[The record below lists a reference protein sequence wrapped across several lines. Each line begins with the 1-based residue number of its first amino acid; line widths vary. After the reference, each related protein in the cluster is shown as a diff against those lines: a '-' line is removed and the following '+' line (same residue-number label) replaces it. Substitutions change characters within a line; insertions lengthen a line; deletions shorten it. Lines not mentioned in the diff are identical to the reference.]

1 MPDTIPMEVPLPDL
15 SAPPLLRIEDV
26 KKSFGATQVLK
37 GINLN
42 VYRRQVVVLVGPSG
56 TGKSTLLRCINLLS
70 PPDSG
75 RIFLEDQEIT
85 APGVNQDKVRQHIGM
100 VFQDF
105 NLFTHLTAL
114 DNVTIGMTKVL
125 GIKKAEAREKG
136 MWELERVGL
145 ADRASHYPAQLSG
158 GQKQRVAIARALGMD
173 PSVMLFDEPTSALD
187 PELTGEVLEV
197 MQQLAYEG
205 DTMIVVSH
213 EMQFARE
220 VADKIVFMEG
230 GYVVEEGDPDE
241 MFTAAKTER
250 AREFLNKIAD
260 FGDDNK
266 NNKNSKNSR
275 K

>member
-1 MPDTIPMEVPLPDL
+1 MAEQLPSSVPMPDLT
-15 SAPPLLRIEDV
+15 APPLVRIEDV
-26 KKSFGATQVLK
+26 QKSFGLTHVLK
-37 GINLN
+37 GINLS
-42 VYRRQVVVLVGPSG
+42 VHRQQVVVLVGPSG

-75 RIFLEDQEIT
+75 RIWLDGEEIT
-85 APGVNQDKVRQHIGM
+85 ARGVNQDKVRQRIGM

-114 DNVTIGMTKVL
+114 ENVTIGMTKVL
-125 GIKKAEAREKG
+125 GLKQQEAHQKG

-145 ADRASHYPAQLSG
+145 ADRAAHYPAQLSG

-173 PSVMLFDEPTSALD
+173 PHVMLFDEPTSALD

-230 GYVVEEGDPDE
+230 GYVVEEGDPDV
-241 MFTAAKTER
+241 MFTNPRTDR
-250 AREFLNKIAD
+250 AREFLNRIAD
-260 FGDDNK
+260 FGE
-266 NNKNSKNSR
+266 NNKK